1 MTKVERLTKQ
11 MVVTAGP
18 APIGS
23 EYYIRESGSGFG
35 LRVLDSGTRSFIW
48 EGRVKGG
55 RNRRLTIGS
64 WPDWTVDKARAE
76 AAKMRADAK
85 DRKDP
90 SDVRTRA
97 RQVLKFSELVD
108 WYLEN
113 YSKPHKK
120 SWKQDEHRLRVHCK
134 AWMARKLTEILND
147 DVLRLHIRLGET
159 RGHVEANRLVQLL
172 RAVFYAAIKAKV
184 WVGEN
189 PAAGIKAFEEHGR
202 ERYLRPDEMV
212 RVNDALMVETVG
224 KWRWAAY
231 FPLLLMTGL
240 RRSELA
246 SLTWSAVDLEA
257 RTLRI
262 GVTKTGN
269 PLLLP
274 LASQAVAILEGLPSR
289 GGKWVFPAKS
299 KSGHVMQPTRIWH
312 KIRDRAGCRDVTIH
326 SLRHSLAS

>member
-1 MTKVERLTKQ
+1 
-11 MVVTAGP
+11 
-18 APIGS
+18 
-23 EYYIRESGSGFG
+23 
-35 LRVLDSGTRSFIW
+35 
-48 EGRVKGG
+48 
-55 RNRRLTIGS
+55 
-64 WPDWTVDKARAE
+64 
-76 AAKMRADAK
+76 
-85 DRKDP
+85 
-90 SDVRTRA
+90 
-97 RQVLKFSELVD
+97 
-108 WYLEN
+108 
-113 YSKPHKK
+113 
-120 SWKQDEHRLRVHCK
+120 
-134 AWMARKLTEILND
+134 
-147 DVLRLHIRLGET
+147 
-159 RGHVEANRLVQLL
+159 
-172 RAVFYAAIKAKV
+172 
-184 WVGEN
+184 
-189 PAAGIKAFEEHGR
+189 
-202 ERYLRPDEMV
+202 MV